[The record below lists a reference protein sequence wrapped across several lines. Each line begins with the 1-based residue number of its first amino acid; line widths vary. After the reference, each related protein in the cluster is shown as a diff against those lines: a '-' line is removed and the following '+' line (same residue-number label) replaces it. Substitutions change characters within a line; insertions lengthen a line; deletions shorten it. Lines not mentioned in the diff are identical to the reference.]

1 MCVSLPHSSLAIDHF
16 PKEVPPIAIT
26 SRAGVQSGGLRVHVG
41 VDGDLVGQLLQDLEV
56 TPSVEH
62 VGWQSHPGF
71 VFRVAEK
78 SFSLFLSIPFHQEN
92 LDTARVLFKNGKI
105 FSQGKDEYGPNGVD
119 NKNLPTTVGRPPTDI
134 SFTPENNVL
143 SFEQVLI
150 SLFCVIF
157 PNEILEVFQE
167 KRKKENIFV
176 QLN

>member
-1 MCVSLPHSSLAIDHF
+1 M
-16 PKEVPPIAIT
+16 
-26 SRAGVQSGGLRVHVG
+26 
-41 VDGDLVGQLLQDLEV
+41 
-56 TPSVEH
+56 
-62 VGWQSHPGF
+62 
-71 VFRVAEK
+71 
-78 SFSLFLSIPFHQEN
+78 
-92 LDTARVLFKNGKI
+92 LFKNGKI

-167 KRKKENIFV
+167 KKKKRKHACTIELTS
-176 QLN
+176 QLPGKVCLKNPGIVGKVISFHLEIRKWYLSKRKPLLI